1 MIRRKKA
8 ADIPEIAKVHYL
20 SYIDTYK
27 GLVPDAH
34 LETQHEADY
43 IEKHQQFNAD
53 CWVAEQDHRI
63 VGVVMYGPTQD
74 DDLQGAYEIYMI
86 YLLPEV
92 QRQGI
97 GSALLQKAE
106 AEIAKKAQQ
115 VALWVVDSNFDTIHF
130 YEQHGYQFDGEE
142 VEDEGFREQRMVKGF
157 EKSH

>member
-1 MIRRKKA
+1 
-8 ADIPEIAKVHYL
+8 
-20 SYIDTYK
+20 
-27 GLVPDAH
+27 
-34 LETQHEADY
+34 
-43 IEKHQQFNAD
+43 
-53 CWVAEQDHRI
+53 
-63 VGVVMYGPTQD
+63 MYGPTQD